1 MTDSSPGLKRQNDIY
16 LAGVHGKKPAQ
27 PIGIEELQSKAQQ
40 VLDPNAYGYIAGSAG
55 SEDTYRA
62 NLDAF
67 KRWRIV
73 PRYLRN
79 VVDRDLSVI
88 IFGQKFR
95 VPFMFAPIGVQS
107 ILHPDAERAVARAAK
122 SLQIPLILSTMS
134 STPLEAVAEIL
145 GDTPHW
151 FQLYRPKSQELT
163 ASLLHRAEKAGYR
176 ALVVTLDTYY
186 LSWRERDLNNAY
198 LPFLETAEIALLLW
212 GAYNSG
218 MLLVLGG
225 I

>member
-79 VVDRDLSVI
+79 VVDRDLSVT

-95 VPFMFAPIGVQS
+95 VPFMFAPIGWIS
-107 ILHPDAERAVARAAK
+107 CLSCYAR
-122 SLQIPLILSTMS
+122 
-134 STPLEAVAEIL
+134 
-145 GDTPHW
+145 
-151 FQLYRPKSQELT
+151 Y
-163 ASLLHRAEKAGYR
+163 LLFKLA
-176 ALVVTLDTYY
+176 
-186 LSWRERDLNNAY
+186 
-198 LPFLETAEIALLLW
+198 
-212 GAYNSG
+212 
-218 MLLVLGG
+218 
-225 I
+225 